1 MEEAET
7 RDFFEIVVLGAGVVG
22 LTTALEIQQRGNGKY
37 RVTLVADAYP
47 GDPDTGVRYTSQW
60 AGAHHV
66 YNTRDR
72 KKYPND
78 DLYYF
83 EKDTFRTLWELS
95 EPGSETDECFFRIS
109 ETEYF
114 HGERITDNS
123 PGPEPLEEMPMYK
136 PIPPQD
142 LPPNA
147 ISGCTFNT
155 VTIDTPIYL
164 NWLFTRFIGR
174 GGRTVRGHVQHLSQ
188 IIEGGISIF
197 GDRYSAK
204 AVAKYAVEKLG
215 LSPRATPPPS
225 PSPVPT
231 DLPAVK
237 TGDAEGLVQ
246 HSADKIHVRREHGRV
261 DAVIVCTGL
270 STRFMGGVE
279 DMSVYPIRGQTVL
292 LRAPWVRTGITESG
306 QKNEKGEEVVT
317 YIIPRRSGDVVIGG
331 TRVANDWY
339 PHPREETTSEI
350 LTRALKLCPQL
361 APPEVRAIRPPQLG
375 DLLSHVVGEGCGL
388 RPARENGIRIESEWW
403 DVQGKLDE
411 HRTNGDLGDKEKVL
425 VVYNYGHAGYGYQ
438 TSWGTARKAADLLE
452 AGFKDI

>member
-1 MEEAET
+1 MAPSVEQF
-7 RDFFEIVVLGAGVVG
+7 DVYNVVVLGAGVIG
-22 LTTALEIQQRGNGKY
+22 LTTAIEIQERGKGKY
-37 RVTLVADAYP
+37 RVTIVSDVFP
-47 GDPDTGVRYTSQW
+47 GDPNTGVNYTSQW

-142 LPPNA
+142 LPPKA

-204 AVAKYAVEKLG
+204 A
-215 LSPRATPPPS
+215 
-225 PSPVPT
+225 
-231 DLPAVK
+231 
-237 TGDAEGLVQ
+237 
-246 HSADKIHVRREHGRV
+246 HGRV

-411 HRTNGDLGDKEKVL
+411 QRTNGDRGDKEKVL

>member
-1 MEEAET
+1 M
-7 RDFFEIVVLGAGVVG
+7 R
-22 LTTALEIQQRGNGKY
+22 IQ
-37 RVTLVADAYP
+37 
-47 GDPDTGVRYTSQW
+47 
-60 AGAHHV
+60 
-66 YNTRDR
+66 
-72 KKYPND
+72 
-78 DLYYF
+78 
-83 EKDTFRTLWELS
+83 
-95 EPGSETDECFFRIS
+95 
-109 ETEYF
+109 
-114 HGERITDNS
+114 
-123 PGPEPLEEMPMYK
+123 YK

-237 TGDAEGLVQ
+237 TGNAEGLVQ
-246 HSADKIHVRREHGRV
+246 HSADKIHVRREHGRI

-270 STRFMGGVE
+270 STRFLGGVE
-279 DMSVYPIRGQTVL
+279 DMGVYPIRGQTVL

-317 YIIPRRSGDVVIGG
+317 YIIPRRSGDVIAFRSFSWLTNSDDMGCNLQVVIGG

-339 PHPREETTSEI
+339 VECYP
-350 LTRALKLCPQL
+350 LAL
-361 APPEVRAIRPPQLG
+361 
-375 DLLSHVVGEGCGL
+375 GL
-388 RPARENGIRIESEWW
+388 QSS
-403 DVQGKLDE
+403 V
-411 HRTNGDLGDKEKVL
+411 
-425 VVYNYGHAGYGYQ
+425 
-438 TSWGTARKAADLLE
+438 
-452 AGFKDI
+452 F